1 MESIIKCF
9 AFNDEAAIL
18 DTYDYYI
25 SMLSDKWDLCQRRIL
40 AQRLDYV
47 RYNVIKTI
55 KKRFDMRTDL
65 TEDSSIVSQMRQ
77 VIRNAKNNPNP
88 VNIEEE
94 LQKIIKLDEDK
105 IAFDLTWN
113 RAGVI
118 AKQSNKLLFEYQ
130 PYVEAK
136 LAKIEKIW
144 ETEHKIAVNT
154 ILKTLV
160 YISYLDCGST
170 DPLLYVKR
178 WGINYDNINLSDE
191 IWESIYPVFESKND
205 ENILTYLNGIM
216 NGIIFINVNM
226 EGCASNSIE
235 YELERIVDMKEVF
248 YNMDYINQLHL
259 DLLSY
264 DFSSYKQRGRPRLEL
279 SELKSKY
286 GFDLILNVAMIGYW
300 LILHDC
306 STVPYKH
313 RDVDSDYVSIVS
325 KYLSSISINWDSYRG
340 ELYHIINVFFS
351 SVNHDDMIHNGSD
364 FSNLFGI
371 GYNESLILIENGE
384 VNLALNKIVIWYTTH
399 VLHQLKSIR

>member
-47 RYNVIKTI
+47 RYNVIKSI

-65 TEDSSIVSQMRQ
+65 TDDSIIVSQMRQ
-77 VIRNAKNNPNP
+77 VIRNAKINPNP

-136 LAKIEKIW
+136 LDKIEKIW

-160 YISYLDCGST
+160 YISYLDCGSV

-191 IWESIYPVFESKND
+191 IWESIYPVFESKSD

-235 YELERIVDMKEVF
+235 YELQRIVDMKEVF

-259 DLLSY
+259 DLLNY

-286 GFDLILNVAMIGYW
+286 GFDLILNVVMIGYW

-306 STVPYKH
+306 SIVPYKH

-384 VNLALNKIVIWYTTH
+384 VNLALNKIVIWYVVH
-399 VLHQLKSIR
+399 ILHQLKSIR